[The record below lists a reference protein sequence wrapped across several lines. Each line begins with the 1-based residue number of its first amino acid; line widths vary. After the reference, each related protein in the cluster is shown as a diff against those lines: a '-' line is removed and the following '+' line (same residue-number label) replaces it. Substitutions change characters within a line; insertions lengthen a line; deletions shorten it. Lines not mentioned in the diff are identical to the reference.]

1 MLMRGR
7 WGFDLKELIREVG
20 WMRVVTPGKWVSKKV
35 GMVEGSVSRVER
47 CEEGRKSVH
56 VKEPSYTKLAL

>member
-7 WGFDLKELIREVG
+7 WGFDLKELIREAG
-20 WMRVVTPGKWVSKKV
+20 EMRAVTPGKWVSKKV
-35 GMVEGSVSRVER
+35 GMVEGSVSSVER
-47 CEEGRKSVH
+47 CEEGRKRVH